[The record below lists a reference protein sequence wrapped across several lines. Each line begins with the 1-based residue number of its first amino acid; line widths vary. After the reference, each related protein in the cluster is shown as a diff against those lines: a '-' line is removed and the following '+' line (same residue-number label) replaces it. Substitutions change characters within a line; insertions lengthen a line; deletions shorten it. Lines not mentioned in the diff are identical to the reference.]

1 VAHNAPFDLRFLNYE
16 RRRTVGRYFTQPWL
30 DTLVLAR
37 RLLRDRIER
46 HNLRSLADWAGTDAR
61 PCHRALPDA
70 EATAEVLTALVP
82 LLQQRGTVTLQD
94 AVLFATPRVNRYAHK
109 LALAEDLPAG
119 PGVYLMKDAAGKV
132 LYVGK
137 AGNLK
142 RRVRSYFGPGGQHS
156 RRIGRALS
164 ELERVEH
171 EPTGSEFEALLREG
185 ELIRDLRPPCNHRG
199 LRVRG
204 HYLKLTVQ
212 EAYPRVIVVDTPT
225 DDDAAYFGPLRSP
238 RLVAEAR
245 RVLQAA
251 YPVRACHPI
260 CRPGNALGGCAGGPC
275 GVEDP
280 ERYAAATTALADLL
294 SGDAGEM
301 GRLPARLAQAFADGA
316 LSRGDQDTDAIAGL
330 LRVLASLGRVR
341 ALGRLSGVV
350 VEPAVEQRRT
360 NLFFIGGGRLVHR
373 AQVAGQ
379 AWRPTASDGL
389 AAIAASE
396 RRRLEPLTLPDLD
409 VAGLVEDRLREPH
422 PDGGVRLDSGWEPAD
437 AMAALDRAL
446 TARRG
451 GRSSRRAPRAA

>member
-1 VAHNAPFDLRFLNYE
+1 
-16 RRRTVGRYFTQPWL
+16 
-30 DTLVLAR
+30 
-37 RLLRDRIER
+37 
-46 HNLRSLADWAGTDAR
+46 
-61 PCHRALPDA
+61 
-70 EATAEVLTALVP
+70 
-82 LLQQRGTVTLQD
+82 
-94 AVLFATPRVNRYAHK
+94 
-109 LALAEDLPAG
+109 
-119 PGVYLMKDAAGKV
+119 
-132 LYVGK
+132 
-137 AGNLK
+137 
-142 RRVRSYFGPGGQHS
+142 
-156 RRIGRALS
+156 
-164 ELERVEH
+164 
-171 EPTGSEFEALLREG
+171 
-185 ELIRDLRPPCNHRG
+185 
-199 LRVRG
+199 
-204 HYLKLTVQ
+204 
-212 EAYPRVIVVDTPT
+212 
-225 DDDAAYFGPLRSP
+225 
-238 RLVAEAR
+238 
-245 RVLQAA
+245 
-251 YPVRACHPI
+251 
-260 CRPGNALGGCAGGPC
+260 
-275 GVEDP
+275 
-280 ERYAAATTALADLL
+280 
-294 SGDAGEM
+294 M